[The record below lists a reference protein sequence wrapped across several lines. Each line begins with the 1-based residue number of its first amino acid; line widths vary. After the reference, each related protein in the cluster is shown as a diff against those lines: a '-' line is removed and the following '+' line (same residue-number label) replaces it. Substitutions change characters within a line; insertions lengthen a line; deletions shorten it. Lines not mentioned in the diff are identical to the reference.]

1 MVLLWS
7 VAGFAMA
14 DPLLRV
20 RTPTVVVESALDP
33 VRNEVCGGEGQLSF
47 EVLGRAR
54 VTLGGGTPV
63 VARLD
68 GLPAGPVADT
78 VVEPGRH
85 ALLLSGDVLTLPL
98 GSRELE
104 LRARAA
110 DGSGTAET
118 ERVLV
123 RGDLVNRP
131 VLPVGHLFL
140 LGIDLVSGSL
150 VHQATDLKI
159 EGRQLGLEVTR
170 TYASSGL
177 ALPGPTG
184 VRWAMNY
191 GSRLTPVESCGLYV
205 VTTADGSSQT
215 FRSPDGGRTFVSQ
228 KGYHTALLRLPNG
241 SFEFTDKSATRHRF
255 AASGADPGRS
265 RRLLFIEE
273 PHGDRIEPRYD
284 ERGRPVEVSEVHSGG
299 SGVRLLA
306 RSLLFEWTSAGGFD
320 RLRSVEALGLGLRV
334 EYGYDNFGNLTTV
347 TRFDT
352 DTSSPKVE
360 RYAYST
366 DDPRDHH
373 RLLGVTESDGQR
385 TEYRFGPDGLPKEVV
400 DRPAKGGQA
409 STTISFDR
417 SRAGEGVYRTTT
429 KSGLSPAFVYVMNR
443 DGNLM
448 QSEETDE
455 KGRRIVTVEW
465 AADDVYKLSEKDNR
479 GYEAIFGYD
488 PRGNLVSSRTRAQA
502 GAALEE
508 TTYEYDKRFN
518 KLVRKKDE
526 KGRVSLWRLDPRTGD
541 LLEASE
547 ASGKVTRYA
556 YDRQGNL
563 TEIAVP
569 AGRTLFF
576 DHDTHG
582 YATRVVLPSG
592 KVETREFDL
601 RGRRYTDDEAPAT
614 PAPRAP

>member
-1 MVLLWS
+1 
-7 VAGFAMA
+7 MA
-14 DPLLRV
+14 EPLLRV
-20 RTPTVVVESALDP
+20 TTPTVVVESVLDP
-33 VRNEVCGGEGQLSF
+33 ARYQVCGGEGQIEL
-47 EVLGRAR
+47 EVTSRAR

-78 VVEPGRH
+78 VLEPGRH
-85 ALLLSGDVLTLPL
+85 VLLLSADVLTLPA

-110 DGSGTAET
+110 DGSGATET
-118 ERVLV
+118 KRVLV

-140 LGIDLVSGSL
+140 LGVDLVSGNF
-150 VHQATDLKI
+150 VREATDLKL
-159 EGRQLGLEVTR
+159 EGRHLGLEVTR
-170 TYASSGL
+170 TYSGSGL
-177 ALPGPTG
+177 ALSGPTG

-215 FRSPDGGRTFVSQ
+215 FRSPDGGRTFVPQ
-228 KGYHTALLRLPNG
+228 KGYHTALRHLPDG

-255 AASGADPGRS
+255 APPGAGPGKS
-265 RRLLFIEE
+265 RRLLFVEE

-284 ERGRPVEVSEVHSGG
+284 DRGLPVEVSEVHSGG
-299 SGVRLLA
+299 PGVRLLA
-306 RSLLFEWTSAGGFD
+306 RSLLLDWTSAGGFD
-320 RLRSVEALGLGLRV
+320 RVRSIEALGLGLRV
-334 EYGYDNFGNLTTV
+334 EYAYDKLGNLTSV
-347 TRFDT
+347 ARFDT
-352 DTSSPKVE
+352 DTSAPLVE
-360 RYAYST
+360 RYGYST
-366 DDPRDHH
+366 DDARDPH
-373 RLLGVTESDGQR
+373 RLLDVTESDGQR
-385 TEYRFGPDGLPKEVV
+385 TELRFGSDGLPGEIV

-409 STTISFDR
+409 STTFSFDR

-429 KSGLSPAFVYVMNR
+429 KSGASAAIVYVMNR

-455 KGRRIVTVEW
+455 KGRRIATMEW

-488 PRGNLVSSRTRAQA
+488 PRGNLVSSRTRARA
-502 GAALEE
+502 GAAFEE
-508 TTYEYDKRFN
+508 ITYEYDKRFN

-601 RGRRYTDDEAPAT
+601 RGRRYTDDEATAT